1 MSGRRAGTLLFLA
14 FLAVGWH
21 IAIASP
27 PAARLF
33 GITPAEYA
41 RRRSAVRAAAPDA
54 LVLLRGPSNAEDIER
69 VRFRTDNNLLYL
81 TGVEAPGAYLAL
93 VPEGDPSGL
102 REILFLPARS
112 PFSQWIDPLPAPGP
126 VVERATGIQSV
137 REVRDLWEVLTP
149 SIRHAKAVY
158 FVGPTGE
165 RAKYTP
171 YAAMEERIRRIRPDV
186 EITSKGLEIVHT
198 LRRYKSPDEV
208 ANIRAAITATGAA
221 ISAAARTIR
230 PGATELEV
238 EGAIL
243 AAFRKQGAVREGF
256 PCIVGSG
263 PNSLVLHHFSAARRM
278 KAEETVVV
286 DIGAE
291 YNYYSADV
299 TRTFPVGGKFTPRQ
313 KTLYQLVLDT
323 QRACEKFVKP
333 GVTTL
338 SELDRYARA
347 FLRRSAL
354 RAKQIDGAEQTMD
367 VFFVHSLGHWLGM
380 DVHDVSRGS
389 DVLEP
394 GVVFTI
400 EPGVYIES
408 EDIGIRIEDDYLVT
422 KTGLV
427 KLSAKIPS
435 APEEIEKMM
444 RKAR

>member
-1 MSGRRAGTLLFLA
+1 MSARRAGTLLLLA
-14 FLAVGWH
+14 LLAMGWH
-21 IAIASP
+21 ATVASP

-33 GITPAEYA
+33 GIAPAEYA
-41 RRRSAVRAAAPDA
+41 RRRATVRAAAPDA
-54 LVLLRGPSNAEDIER
+54 LMLLRGPSDAEDIER
-69 VRFRTDNNLLYL
+69 VRFRTDNNLMYL
-81 TGVEAPGAYLAL
+81 TGVEAPGVYLAL
-93 VPEGDPSGL
+93 LPEGDPSGL
-102 REILFLPARS
+102 REVLFLPARS
-112 PFSQWIDPLPAPGP
+112 PFSQWVDSIPAPGP
-126 VVERATGIQSV
+126 AAERATGIQSV
-137 REVRDLWEVLTP
+137 RDVRDLWEALTP

-186 EITSKGLEIVHT
+186 EISSKGLGIMHA

-208 ANIRAAITATGAA
+208 ANIRAAVAATGAA
-221 ISAAARTIR
+221 ITAAARVIR

-278 KAEETVVV
+278 KAGETVVL

-313 KTLYQLVLDT
+313 KALYRLVLDT

-338 SELDRYARA
+338 SDLDRYARA
-347 FLRRSAL
+347 FLRKSFL
-354 RAKQIDGAEQTMD
+354 RARQIDGAEQTMD
-367 VFFVHSLGHWLGM
+367 AFFVHSLGHWLGM
-380 DVHDVSRGS
+380 DVHDVSGGS
-389 DVLEP
+389 EVLEP

-435 APEEIEKMM
+435 APEEIEAMM
-444 RKAR
+444 RRAK